1 MKKLI
6 LCVMICLFGV
16 GFSLAQTLTS
26 PDGNLVM
33 DFHLSADKTPVYSL
47 KYKGKDVIKES
58 KMGFQIRPSF
68 DFSKNFR
75 IVETKEDASDT
86 TWNPVWGQNSVIR
99 DNHKELFVALEQEG
113 TGWLLNIRFRLFDD
127 GLGFRYEF
135 PVQKELR
142 HFTINE
148 EVTEF
153 QLVGDYKAFW
163 IPADYD
169 TNEFQITTS
178 KLSEV
183 PQLID
188 KARDEALACK
198 SPSPNLAVQTPLML
212 KSDDG
217 LYINIHEAALVNY
230 PAMHL
235 NLDAQTFLMSSH
247 SPNLAVQTP
256 LMLKS
261 DDGLYINIHEAALVN
276 YPAMHLNLDAQT
288 FLMSS
293 HLTPDKNGTKG
304 YIQTG
309 STSPWRTIIVSDDA
323 RNILA
328 SNLIVN
334 LNEPCKLE
342 DTSWIKPT
350 KYVGVWWEYF
360 TGGGSTWAYTDTQ
373 DIVIGKTDYTKLKP
387 NGHHGAN
394 TAHVKEYIDFAAK
407 NGFDAVLVEG
417 WNEGWEDNY
426 AYAKEFIYSFTKA
439 YPDFDVKELQ
449 RYAASKGVKIIMH
462 HETTSSVADYERQ
475 MHDAF
480 RFMKENGYDAVKTG
494 YVGPIIPRSE
504 HHDGQWMVNHYNRV
518 AETAAQYHI
527 MVNSHEAV
535 RPTGMYRT
543 YPNWIAQE
551 SARGTEFESFNGI
564 RPDHQTILPFTRLM
578 GGPMDYT
585 PGIFEGDLSVYGSN
599 KAKLGTTLVKQLALY
614 VTMYSPLQMAADLYQ
629 NYEKYPD
636 AFQFIKD
643 VAVDWDNTY
652 ILEAEPGD
660 YITIARKAKG
670 KNEWYIGGITDENSR
685 EAVIDLSFL
694 PAGKKYQATI
704 YADGKTA
711 DWRTNPKEY
720 VISTKKVTNKTKLK
734 QRLAPSGGVAVKY
747 QATIYAD
754 GKTADWRTNPKE
766 YVISTKKVTNKTK
779 LKQRLAPSGGVA
791 VSIKEL

>member
-6 LCVMICLFGV
+6 VFLV
-16 GFSLAQTLTS
+16 GILGMSVSALAQVLTS

-33 DFHLSADKTPVYSL
+33 DFHLSDGDVPVYSL
-47 KYKGKDVIKES
+47 TYKGKEVIKES
-58 KMGFQIRPSF
+58 RMGFQIRPSYEF
-68 DFSKNFR
+68 DRDFR
-75 IVETKEDASDT
+75 IVETREGASDT
-86 TWNPVWGQNSVIR
+86 TWEPVWGQNSEIR
-99 DNHKELFVALEQEG
+99 DNHKELFVALEQKT
-113 TGWLLNIRFRLFDD
+113 TGWLLNICFRLFDD

-153 QLVGDYKAFW
+153 QLAGNHKAFW

-235 NLDAQTFLMSSH
+235 NLNPENYLMS
-247 SPNLAVQTP
+247 A
-256 LMLKS
+256 
-261 DDGLYINIHEAALVN
+261 
-276 YPAMHLNLDAQT
+276 
-288 FLMSS
+288 

-309 STSPWRTIIVSDDA
+309 STSPWRTIVVSDDA
-323 RNILA
+323 RDILA

-342 DTSWIKPT
+342 DTSWIKPV
-350 KYVGVWWEYF
+350 KYVGVWWEFF

-373 DIVIGKTDYTKLKP
+373 DIVIGKTDYTQLKP

-407 NGFDAVLVEG
+407 HGFDAVLVEG

-475 MHDAF
+475 LHDAF

-518 AETAAQYHI
+518 AETAAQYKI
-527 MVNSHEAV
+527 MVDSHEAV

-643 VAVDWDNTY
+643 VAVDWDHTY

-670 KNEWYIGGITDENSR
+670 KNEWFVGGITDENSR

-704 YADGKTA
+704 YADGKSA

-720 VISTKKVTNKTKLK
+720 VISTRKVNHKTKLK
-734 QRLAPSGGVAVKY
+734 QKLAPSGGVA
-747 QATIYAD
+747 I
-754 GKTADWRTNPKE
+754 
-766 YVISTKKVTNKTK
+766 
-779 LKQRLAPSGGVA
+779 
-791 VSIKEL
+791 SIKEI

>member
-153 QLVGDYKAFW
+153 QLTGDYKAFW

-198 SPSPNLAVQTPLML
+198 SP
-212 KSDDG
+212 
-217 LYINIHEAALVNY
+217 
-230 PAMHL
+230 
-235 NLDAQTFLMSSH
+235 

-439 YPDFDVKELQ
+439 YPDFNVKELQ

-734 QRLAPSGGVAVKY
+734 QRLAPSGGVAV
-747 QATIYAD
+747 
-754 GKTADWRTNPKE
+754 
-766 YVISTKKVTNKTK
+766 
-779 LKQRLAPSGGVA
+779 
-791 VSIKEL
+791 SIKEL

>member
-153 QLVGDYKAFW
+153 QLAGDHKAFW

-198 SPSPNLAVQTPLML
+198 SP
-212 KSDDG
+212 
-217 LYINIHEAALVNY
+217 
-230 PAMHL
+230 
-235 NLDAQTFLMSSH
+235 

-670 KNEWYIGGITDENSR
+670 KNEWCIGGITDENSR

-734 QRLAPSGGVAVKY
+734 QRLAPSGGVAV
-747 QATIYAD
+747 
-754 GKTADWRTNPKE
+754 
-766 YVISTKKVTNKTK
+766 
-779 LKQRLAPSGGVA
+779 
-791 VSIKEL
+791 SIKEL

>member
-153 QLVGDYKAFW
+153 QLAGDHKAFS

-198 SPSPNLAVQTPLML
+198 SP
-212 KSDDG
+212 
-217 LYINIHEAALVNY
+217 
-230 PAMHL
+230 
-235 NLDAQTFLMSSH
+235 

-439 YPDFDVKELQ
+439 YPDFDVKELL

-734 QRLAPSGGVAVKY
+734 QRLAPSGGVAV
-747 QATIYAD
+747 
-754 GKTADWRTNPKE
+754 
-766 YVISTKKVTNKTK
+766 
-779 LKQRLAPSGGVA
+779 
-791 VSIKEL
+791 SIKEL

>member
-1 MKKLI
+1 MRRKVLLI
-6 LCVMICLFGV
+6 IGLFGIV
-16 GFSLAQTLTS
+16 LSAIAQKLTS
-26 PDGNLVM
+26 PDGNLTM
-33 DFHLSADKTPVYSL
+33 DFHLTADKSPVYSL
-47 KYKGKDVIKES
+47 TYKGKTVIKES
-58 KMGFQIRPSF
+58 RMGFLVRPSY
-68 DFSKNFR
+68 DFSSNFR
-75 IVETKEDASDT
+75 IVETEEDASDT
-86 TWNPVWGQNSVIR
+86 TWNTVWGQNSVVR
-99 DNHKELFVALEQEG
+99 DNHKELFVALEQEN
-113 TGWLLNIRFRLFDD
+113 TGWKFNIRFRIFDD

-142 HFTINE
+142 HFSLNE

-153 QLVGDYKAFW
+153 QLAGDYKAFW

-178 KLSEV
+178 KLSEI
-183 PQLID
+183 PSLID
-188 KARDEALACK
+188 EARNEALACK
-198 SPSPNLAVQTPLML
+198 SSTPNLAVQTPLML

-235 NLDAQTFLMSSH
+235 NLDAETFLMS
-247 SPNLAVQTP
+247 A
-256 LMLKS
+256 
-261 DDGLYINIHEAALVN
+261 
-276 YPAMHLNLDAQT
+276 
-288 FLMSS
+288 
-293 HLTPDKNGTKG
+293 HLTPDKNGVKG

-309 STSPWRTIIVSDDA
+309 SVTPWRTIIVSDDA
-323 RNILA
+323 RDILA
-328 SNLIVN
+328 SNIIIN
-334 LNEPCKLE
+334 LNEPCKIE

-360 TGGGSTWAYTDTQ
+360 TGGGSTWSYTDCQ

-387 NGHHGAN
+387 HGHHGAN
-394 TAHVKEYIDFAAK
+394 TSHVKEYIDFAAK
-407 NGFDAVLVEG
+407 HGFDAVLVEG

-426 AYAKEFIYSFTKA
+426 AYAKEYMYSFTKA

-449 RYAASKGVKIIMH
+449 NYAASKGIKIIMH
-462 HETTSSVADYERQ
+462 HETTSSVIDYERQ

-480 RFMKENGYDAVKTG
+480 RFMKKHGYDAVKTG

-518 AETAAQYHI
+518 VEEAAKYKI

-564 RPDHQTILPFTRLM
+564 RQDHQTILPFTRLM

-585 PGIFEGDLSVYGSN
+585 PGIFEGDLSVYGNN
-599 KAKLGTTLVKQLALY
+599 KAKVGTTLVKQLALY

-629 NYEKYPD
+629 NYEKHLD

-660 YITIARKAKG
+660 YVTIARKARG
-670 KNEWYIGGITDENSR
+670 KNEWFIGGITDENSR
-685 EAVIDLSFL
+685 VATINLDFL
-694 PAGKKYQATI
+694 PKGKKYQATI
-704 YADGKTA
+704 YADGKKA
-711 DWRTNPKEY
+711 DWKENPKDY
-720 VISTKKVTNKTKLK
+720 IISTRKVSYKTVLK
-734 QRLAPSGGVAVKY
+734 QKLAAGGGVA
-747 QATIYAD
+747 I
-754 GKTADWRTNPKE
+754 
-766 YVISTKKVTNKTK
+766 
-779 LKQRLAPSGGVA
+779 
-791 VSIKEL
+791 SIKEL

>member
-99 DNHKELFVALEQEG
+99 DNHKELFVVLEQEG

-153 QLVGDYKAFW
+153 QLAGDHKAFW

-198 SPSPNLAVQTPLML
+198 SP
-212 KSDDG
+212 
-217 LYINIHEAALVNY
+217 
-230 PAMHL
+230 
-235 NLDAQTFLMSSH
+235 

-360 TGGGSTWAYTDTQ
+360 IGGGATWAYTDTQ

-734 QRLAPSGGVAVKY
+734 QRLAPSGGVAV
-747 QATIYAD
+747 
-754 GKTADWRTNPKE
+754 
-766 YVISTKKVTNKTK
+766 
-779 LKQRLAPSGGVA
+779 
-791 VSIKEL
+791 SIKEL

>member
-47 KYKGKDVIKES
+47 KYKGKDVITES

-135 PVQKELR
+135 PVQKEVR

-153 QLVGDYKAFW
+153 QLAGDHKAFW

-198 SPSPNLAVQTPLML
+198 SP
-212 KSDDG
+212 
-217 LYINIHEAALVNY
+217 
-230 PAMHL
+230 
-235 NLDAQTFLMSSH
+235 

-734 QRLAPSGGVAVKY
+734 QRLAPSGGVAV
-747 QATIYAD
+747 
-754 GKTADWRTNPKE
+754 
-766 YVISTKKVTNKTK
+766 
-779 LKQRLAPSGGVA
+779 
-791 VSIKEL
+791 SIKEL

>member
-6 LCVMICLFGV
+6 VFLV
-16 GFSLAQTLTS
+16 GILGMSVSALAQVLTS

-33 DFHLSADKTPVYSL
+33 DFHLSDGDVPVYSL
-47 KYKGKDVIKES
+47 TYKGKEVIKES
-58 KMGFQIRPSF
+58 RMGFQIRPSYEF
-68 DFSKNFR
+68 DRDFR
-75 IVETKEDASDT
+75 IVETREGASDT
-86 TWNPVWGQNSVIR
+86 TWEPVWGQNSEIR
-99 DNHKELFVALEQEG
+99 DNHKELFVALEQKT
-113 TGWLLNIRFRLFDD
+113 TGWLLNICFRLFDD

-153 QLVGDYKAFW
+153 QLAGNHKAFW

-235 NLDAQTFLMSSH
+235 NLNPENYLMS
-247 SPNLAVQTP
+247 A
-256 LMLKS
+256 
-261 DDGLYINIHEAALVN
+261 
-276 YPAMHLNLDAQT
+276 
-288 FLMSS
+288 

-309 STSPWRTIIVSDDA
+309 STSPWRTIVVSDDA
-323 RNILA
+323 RDILA

-342 DTSWIKPT
+342 DTSWIKPV

-373 DIVIGKTDYTKLKP
+373 DIVIGKTDYTQLKP

-407 NGFDAVLVEG
+407 HGFDAVLVEG

-518 AETAAQYHI
+518 AETAAQYKI
-527 MVNSHEAV
+527 MVDSHEAV

-643 VAVDWDNTY
+643 VAVDWDHTY

-670 KNEWYIGGITDENSR
+670 KNEWFVGGITDENSR

-704 YADGKTA
+704 YADGKSA

-720 VISTKKVTNKTKLK
+720 VISTRKVNHKTKLK
-734 QRLAPSGGVAVKY
+734 QKLAPSGGVA
-747 QATIYAD
+747 I
-754 GKTADWRTNPKE
+754 
-766 YVISTKKVTNKTK
+766 
-779 LKQRLAPSGGVA
+779 
-791 VSIKEL
+791 SIKEI